1 MAVKGLIVT
10 TALFNSMLI
19 NTVLL
24 YFTVFCFVF
33 CFVLFFLAESC
44 RQLLPSACIVKEEQ
58 ALKMM
63 HGAALVQR
71 CLATALS
78 VCELMKQ

>member
-1 MAVKGLIVT
+1 MAVKRLIVT

-19 NTVLL
+19 ITVLL
-24 YFTVFCFVF
+24 DLRFG
-33 CFVLFFLAESC
+33 FFLAESC

-63 HGAALVQR
+63 HGAALVQQ

-78 VCELMKQ
+78 VCELMKR